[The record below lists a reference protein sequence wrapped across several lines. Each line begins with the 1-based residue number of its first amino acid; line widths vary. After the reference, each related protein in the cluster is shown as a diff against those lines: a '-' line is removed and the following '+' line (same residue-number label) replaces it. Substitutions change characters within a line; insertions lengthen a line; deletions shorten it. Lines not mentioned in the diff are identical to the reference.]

1 MQIFSNSIVMREYNT
16 YRGEAGNIGHREE
29 MINYPAFNNRVEPER
44 EIEVPFNYAEL
55 KSKSLPEVRAL
66 VRRMGFYKV
75 RTASPGR
82 RLYAHVVNSK
92 TWIPIELNK
101 EKDVAEKVMKYA
113 YGLPPKPSKIPEQ
126 FNVHKTKK
134 GYFIITEKYEKKAR
148 PVYYG
153 PHKESPKEKFKRV
166 VRRVIRYPRKPKHE
180 ETYKESPKERFKRIV
195 RRVIRQPY
203 KEREK
208 HIIDLIR
215 ENKERRAELKK
226 AYRNKHPLRKTDP
239 FTRIATRTTYLGTHK
254 GGNGVYR
261 ETRAPEVNK
270 ERLSRAVAKYTLG
283 SVHHGALRRQL
294 QVIEVRPEIWTSKL
308 FVSGKTPESYTI
320 PELKKL
326 LKKYEPDV
334 KISHY
339 DTKGKLTD
347 RLYELYSSLRPDE
360 NKPKAPRSQ
369 RREISNEE
377 LNRRELAELNLAEE
391 IAEEN
396 YRMKKY
402 IDSLK

>member
-1 MQIFSNSIVMREYNT
+1 MREYNI
-16 YRGEAGNIGHREE
+16 YRGEADNLGRTSN
-29 MINYPAFNNRVEPER
+29 MINYPAFNTTVEPER
-44 EIEVPFNYAEL
+44 NIEVPFNYGEL
-55 KSKSLPEVRAL
+55 KSKSLPEVKAL

-82 RLYAHVVNSK
+82 RLYAHVVNNK

-134 GYFIITEKYEKKAR
+134 GYFIITEKYEKKAK

-153 PHKESPKEKFKRV
+153 PKKESPKEKFKRV
-166 VRRVIRYPRKPKHE
+166 VRRVARYPKSYRKPE
-180 ETYKESPKERFKRIV
+180 EHYKETPKERFKRIV
-195 RRVIRQPY
+195 RRVVRQPY

-208 HIIDLIR
+208 HILDLIR

-226 AYRNKHPLRKTDP
+226 AYRNKHPLSKSDP
-239 FTRIATRTTYLGTHK
+239 FTRIATRTTYLGSHR

-261 ETRAPEVNK
+261 ETRAPEVNR
-270 ERLSRAVAKYTLG
+270 ERLSRSVAKYTLG

-294 QVIEVRPEIWTSKL
+294 QVIEVRPDVWTSKL
-308 FVSGKTPESYTI
+308 FVSGKAPESYTV
-320 PELKKL
+320 PDLKKL

-347 RLYELYSSLRPDE
+347 RLFEIYSSLRPDE

-369 RREISNEE
+369 RRELSNEE
-377 LNRRELAELNLAEE
+377 MNRRELAALNLAEE

-396 YRMKKY
+396 YRMKKHLH
-402 IDSLK
+402 SLK